1 MKTLSKLAMA
11 ATAAVAALGAA
22 APASAQVEP
31 YISQAALFATNWC
44 PKGWAQANGQLLSIT
59 QNQALF
65 SLYGTYYGG
74 DGRNTFALPNL
85 QNRAPIS
92 WSNTN
97 PIGSSIGT
105 SVVTLTV
112 QQLPM
117 HTHFLLASS
126 TNGTTSN
133 PSGATLSTFPTGQ
146 TVYAANTST
155 PDVVMNAA
163 SVQTAGGGQP
173 ISIQSPVLAMTWCVA
188 TSGVF
193 PSRN

>member
-11 ATAAVAALGAA
+11 ASAAVAVLGAA

-31 YISQAALFATNWC
+31 YLSQAALFATNWC
-44 PKGWAQANGQLLSIT
+44 PKGWVQANGQLLSIQ

-65 SLYGTYYGG
+65 SLYGTTYGG
-74 DGRNTFALPNL
+74 DGRSTFALPNL

-97 PIGSSIGT
+97 PIGSAIGAP
-105 SVVTLTV
+105 VVTLTV

-117 HTHFLLASS
+117 HTHFMLASS

-146 TVYAANTST
+146 TIYAANTST

-163 SVQTAGGGQP
+163 SVRTTGGGQP
-173 ISIQSPVLAMTWCVA
+173 ISIQSPVLPMTWCIA